1 MFYRNGPGNPVLFL
15 LHPLTEPVEI
25 FRKGLDMSEILGSA
39 GKTSPINPI
48 RKKEL
53 DDNWK
58 TVAAKA
64 VTDDTF
70 KKSLAKDPFKV
81 LEAQGLKVDP
91 EIKVNYDETNEEYN
105 MVVAAN
111 ASEEVQAEAKWWNWR
126 LKIIKEFDQSLDRKV
141 GNVVG
146 FHEGC
151 QPRSI
156 I

>member
-1 MFYRNGPGNPVLFL
+1 
-15 LHPLTEPVEI
+15 
-25 FRKGLDMSEILGSA
+25 MSEILGSA

-64 VTDDTF
+64 VTDDAF

-81 LEAQGLKVDP
+81 LEAHGLKVDP

-126 LKIIKEFDQSLDRKV
+126 LKIIKEFDQSLDRQV

-146 FHEGC
+146 FHEGDM
-151 QPRSI
+151 PRSI

>member
-1 MFYRNGPGNPVLFL
+1 
-15 LHPLTEPVEI
+15 
-25 FRKGLDMSEILGSA
+25 MSEILGSA

-70 KKSLAKDPFKV
+70 KKSLAEDPFKV

-91 EIKVNYDETNEEYN
+91 EIKVNYDETNQVYN
-105 MVVAAN
+105 MVVAEN

-126 LKIIKEFDQSLDRKV
+126 LKIIKEFDQSLDRQV

-146 FHEGC
+146 FHEGDM
-151 QPRSI
+151 PRSI

>member
-1 MFYRNGPGNPVLFL
+1 
-15 LHPLTEPVEI
+15 
-25 FRKGLDMSEILGSA
+25 MSEILGSA

-81 LEAQGLKVDP
+81 LEAYGLKVDP

-126 LKIIKEFDQSLDRKV
+126 LKIIKEFDQSLDRQV

-146 FHEGC
+146 FDEGARA
-151 QPRSI
+151 RSI

>member
-1 MFYRNGPGNPVLFL
+1 
-15 LHPLTEPVEI
+15 
-25 FRKGLDMSEILGSA
+25 MSEILGSA

-64 VTDDTF
+64 VTDDAF

-81 LEAQGLKVDP
+81 LEAHGLKVDP

-126 LKIIKEFDQSLDRKV
+126 LKMIKEFDQSLDRQV

-146 FHEGC
+146 FDEGA
-151 QPRSI
+151 PARSI

>member
-1 MFYRNGPGNPVLFL
+1 
-15 LHPLTEPVEI
+15 
-25 FRKGLDMSEILGSA
+25 MSEILGSA

-91 EIKVNYDETNEEYN
+91 EIKVNYDETNQGYN
-105 MVVAAN
+105 MVVAEN

-126 LKIIKEFDQSLDRKV
+126 LKIIKEFDQSLDRQV

-146 FHEGC
+146 FHEGDM
-151 QPRSI
+151 PRSI

>member
-1 MFYRNGPGNPVLFL
+1 
-15 LHPLTEPVEI
+15 
-25 FRKGLDMSEILGSA
+25 MSEILGSA

-53 DDNWK
+53 ADNWK

-81 LEAQGLKVDP
+81 LEAHGLKVDP

-105 MVVAAN
+105 MVVAEN

-126 LKIIKEFDQSLDRKV
+126 LKIIKEFDQSLDRQV

-146 FHEGC
+146 FHEGDM
-151 QPRSI
+151 PRKI

>member
-1 MFYRNGPGNPVLFL
+1 
-15 LHPLTEPVEI
+15 
-25 FRKGLDMSEILGSA
+25 MSEILGST

-70 KKSLAKDPFKV
+70 KKGLAKDPFKV

-105 MVVAAN
+105 TVVAAN

-126 LKIIKEFDQSLDRKV
+126 LKIIKEFDQDLDRKV
-141 GNVVG
+141 GTVTG
-146 FHEGC
+146 FDEGC

>member
-1 MFYRNGPGNPVLFL
+1 
-15 LHPLTEPVEI
+15 
-25 FRKGLDMSEILGSA
+25 MSEILGSA

-70 KKSLAKDPFKV
+70 KESLAKDPFKV

-126 LKIIKEFDQSLDRKV
+126 LKIIKEFDQGLDRQV

-146 FHEGC
+146 FHEGDM
-151 QPRSI
+151 PRSI